1 MDDNSA
7 VDELIKEG
15 LLYGE
20 KYDKI
25 KAEENSWDEI
35 RKLIESIKSEVDKM
49 NNWLKNLIE
58 DLGKRTIVIYERDS

>member
-49 NNWLKNLIE
+49 NNWLKNLNE